1 MRRIFLKV
9 AATLLL
15 ATPATAEQMLCRVYQ
30 KIDVLAGYA
39 YTPEQVE
46 AWQPSVR
53 LNTNSQTI
61 SRCSFSSSAGTVTCD
76 DYRIDRIEAASGFVD
91 IVKFYYFAGQFD
103 LQIFDGLK
111 FIENNGR
118 GAIAIGNCSKI

>member
-1 MRRIFLKV
+1 MLLKI

-30 KIDVLAGYA
+30 KINVLTGSA
-39 YTPEQVE
+39 YTPEELE
-46 AWQPSVR
+46 ALQFSVM

-61 SRCSFSSSAGTVTCD
+61 SRCSFSRSDGTVTCD
-76 DYRIDRIEAASGFVD
+76 DYRIDRIEETTTVFVD

-103 LQIFDGLK
+103 LQIFNGLN

-118 GAIAIGNCSKI
+118 GLIAIGTCSNI